1 MVNESIARAMEKEKS
16 GKTED
21 PDGWEYGDGDQTLI
35 DKNTVDGRTMIQL
48 YFSLADF
55 PQLFQQL
62 STRPFIRLGR
72 RLLQQRFERS
82 QEVAS
87 AQADDVG

>member
-48 YFSLADF
+48 YFS
-55 PQLFQQL
+55 PFQV
-62 STRPFIRLGR
+62 S
-72 RLLQQRFERS
+72 
-82 QEVAS
+82 
-87 AQADDVG
+87 